1 VRDFLTPLR
10 TVGLLTAAGLLLA
23 SCGLGGGTTA
33 GPRPFVSGS
42 SLVIP
47 TDKGS
52 VEGTSGAGVRK
63 FFAIPYAA
71 PPVGS
76 LRFAPPAL
84 HAKFSGGF
92 FNATEPGNIC
102 PQPGST
108 APLVQS
114 EDCLNLNVTTPFPA
128 GTGLPVMVWIHGGSF
143 TSGAGVEYDPTQ
155 LVTVGDIIVVTINYR
170 LGILGW
176 LGSAALDNG
185 TGNTGNYGIEDQVAA
200 LGWVQRNIAQF
211 GGNPSNVTIAGESA
225 GAISVAQLLAV
236 PKANGLFGRAIL
248 ESGPPAAPTNPVSL
262 AETEVGPLVTSGLG
276 CTGTNAQIV
285 ACLQNPSNTFAKI
298 LAVQATLPA
307 FDIGPTIG
315 ADITSQPRT
324 QLGKIPLLDGG
335 NELELATFL
344 EGFDVA
350 LPTALYPGQSITETQ
365 YTNDLGV
372 LYGSAAFADAIAAEY
387 PLTSY
392 PDGFTAVSQV
402 MTDYNVPLQVLTLC
416 EDVTSWNVQAAAGGA
431 PAYAYEFDD
440 PNAPAIEPGL
450 PRGPDHGSELIY
462 LWPALEIGGGQPLL
476 PASQP
481 IATAMQAYWTN
492 FVRTGNPNGNGLP
505 TWPVY
510 TTPTSALQL
519 APTIQTGVDVNLE
532 HKCPFWNSFGLATSM
547 ARHPAWKGTARFYPR

>member
-1 VRDFLTPLR
+1 VRIFLMPLR
-10 TVGLLTAAGLLLA
+10 TIGLLTAAGLLLT
-23 SCGLGGGTTA
+23 SCGLGGRSTA
-33 GPRPFVSGS
+33 PPAPFVSGS
-42 SLVIP
+42 SLTLV
-47 TDKGS
+47 TDRGS
-52 VEGTSGAGVRK
+52 VYGTSANGVRK
-63 FFAIPYAA
+63 FYAIPYAA
-71 PPVGS
+71 PPVGA

-84 HAKFSGGF
+84 HAKFAGVL
-92 FNATEPGNIC
+92 NATAPGNVC

-114 EDCLNLNVTTPFPA
+114 EDCLNLNVTTPYPA

-155 LVTVGDIIVVTINYR
+155 LVTVGNIIVVTINYR

-176 LGSAALDNG
+176 LGAAALDNG
-185 TGNTGNYGIEDQVAA
+185 SGNTGNYGIEDQVAA

-211 GGNPSNVTIAGESA
+211 GGNPSNVTVAGESA

-236 PKANGLFGRAIL
+236 PKASGLFARAIL

-276 CTGTNAQIV
+276 CTGTNAQV
-285 ACLQNPSNTFAKI
+285 VTCLQSPAITFQKV
-298 LAVQATLPA
+298 LSVQATLPA
-307 FDIGPTIG
+307 FKIGPTIG
-315 ADITSQPRT
+315 ADITAQPRS
-324 QLGKIPLLDGG
+324 QLGKVPLLEGG

-344 EGFDVA
+344 EGFNVA
-350 LPTALYPGQSITETQ
+350 LPTALIPGQSVTQTQ
-365 YTNDLGV
+365 YTNDLAV
-372 LYGSAAFADAIAAEY
+372 LYGSAGFADAIAAEY

-392 PDGFTAVSQV
+392 PDGYTAVSQV

-416 EDVTSWNVQAAAGGA
+416 EDVTSWNVQAAAGAA

-462 LWPALEIGGGQPLL
+462 LWPALDIGGQPLL
-476 PASQP
+476 ASSQP
-481 IATAMQAYWTN
+481 LATAMQEYWTN
-492 FVRTGNPNGNGLP
+492 FVRTGNPNGDGLP
-505 TWPVY
+505 NWPVY

-547 ARHPAWKGTARFYPR
+547 ARSPAWKGTGKFYP

>member
-1 VRDFLTPLR
+1 MRNFLTQLR
-10 TVGLLTAAGLLLA
+10 ATGLLTAAGLLLA
-23 SCGLGGGTTA
+23 SCGGSTI
-33 GPRPFVSGS
+33 GPRPLASGN
-42 SLVIP
+42 SLVLV
-47 TDKGS
+47 TDRGS
-52 VEGTSGAGVRK
+52 VQGTTGAGVRK
-63 FFAIPYAA
+63 FYAIPYAA
-71 PPVGS
+71 PPVGA

-84 HAKFSGGF
+84 HAKFSGIL
-92 FNATEPGNIC
+92 NATVPGNIC

-143 TSGAGVEYDPTQ
+143 TGGAGVEYDPTQ
-155 LVTVGDIIVVTINYR
+155 LVTVGNIIVVTINYR
-170 LGILGW
+170 LGLLGW
-176 LGSAALDNG
+176 LGASALDNG

-200 LGWVQRNIAQF
+200 LAWVQRNIAQF
-211 GGNPSNVTIAGESA
+211 GGNPNNVTVAGESA

-236 PKANGLFGRAIL
+236 PKANGLFVRAIL

-276 CTGTNAQIV
+276 CTGSNTQIV
-285 ACLQNPSNTFAKI
+285 ACLQNPSNTVAKV
-298 LAVQATLPA
+298 LAVQATVPA
-307 FDIGPTIG
+307 FKIGPTIG

-324 QLGKIPLLDGG
+324 QLGKIPLLEGG

-344 EGFDVA
+344 EGFNVA
-350 LPTALYPGQSITETQ
+350 LPTALFPGQAITETQ

-372 LYGSAAFADAIAAEY
+372 LYGSSEFADAIAVEY

-462 LWPALEIGGGQPLL
+462 LWPALEIGGQPLL
-476 PASQP
+476 PASEP
-481 IATAMQAYWTN
+481 IATAMQQYWTN
-492 FVRTGNPNGNGLP
+492 FVRTGNPNGNSLP
-505 TWPVY
+505 NWPVY

-532 HKCPFWNSFGLATSM
+532 HKCPFWNGLGLATSTM
-547 ARHPAWKGTARFYPR
+547 RSPAWKGTAKFYP